1 MIEITEKIKNMS
13 AVVEKDRCGHVFV
26 WRKLNFDHLLLVFF
40 WKAVLNLSVTTEVY
54 KLDASMSLRSILR
67 PRGGMVSVSD
77 NRIRSGSELSFE
89 MRVSSFSRSF
99 RKPKRR
105 AVKMISAINIFLYVC
120 FLIPSII

>member
-1 MIEITEKIKNMS
+1 MITFCLYS
-13 AVVEKDRCGHVFV
+13 
-26 WRKLNFDHLLLVFF
+26 F

-89 MRVSSFSRSF
+89 MRVSVFPGLSESLKGGRKNDIRHQYIPLRLFSLF
-99 RKPKRR
+99 R
-105 AVKMISAINIFLYVC
+105 ALYEGV
-120 FLIPSII
+120 PG